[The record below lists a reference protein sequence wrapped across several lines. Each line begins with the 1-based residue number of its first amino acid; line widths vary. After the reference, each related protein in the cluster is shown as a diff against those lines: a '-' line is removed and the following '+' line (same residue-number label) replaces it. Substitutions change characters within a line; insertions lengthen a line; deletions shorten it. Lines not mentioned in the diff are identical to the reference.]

1 MTLTRRVTTGLIEVY
16 APDFMRFVH
25 ERRDPCPLFPWDGV
39 EPLEFHHLGQP
50 GERGWSMRRRNDG
63 LGILIPRSVH
73 ARHTEWEADAGL
85 LAACVAYA
93 LADFL
98 QWLADPQ
105 DTEPRHGD
113 PLTRIVQATLVIA
126 QRSQDPNDW
135 HVSLGSRANALRLL
149 NENRVRAQSLAKFH
163 AVDPELTATIER
175 IAEAEKA
182 LMEPV

>member
-25 ERRDPCPLFPWDGV
+25 ERRDPCPMFPWDGV
-39 EPLEFHHLGQP
+39 ERLELHHLGQP

-63 LGILIPRSVH
+63 IGVLIPASVH

-98 QWLADPQ
+98 QWLADPE

-113 PLTRIVQATLVIA
+113 PLTRIVQAALVLA
-126 QRSQDPNDW
+126 QRSQDPHDW
-135 HVSLGSRANALRLL
+135 QIGFGSRANALRLL
-149 NENRVRAQSLAKFH
+149 NESRVRAQNLARLDN
-163 AVDPELTATIER
+163 ASPELLAALEQ
-175 IAEAEKA
+175 IAQAEKT
-182 LMEPV
+182 LMEGS